1 MLERLFAIFHAILP
15 QPYPGGGADLMGQFA
30 TLVSLTL
37 VVKAGPGTW
46 DMLEGGGKWRCN
58 VGWEI
63 VRRMAGPLGADV
75 ESYFV
80 E

>member
-1 MLERLFAIFHAILP
+1 
-15 QPYPGGGADLMGQFA
+15 MGQFA